1 MKKVSFGITSVQK
14 GRRIILDDS
23 LLQNLDIKEGDPVEL
38 FLDVKEE
45 AIIVRKPH
53 NSLPKVKTVRGI
65 IGKINYK

>member
-45 AIIVRKPH
+45 AILIKKSQ
-53 NSLPKVKTVRGI
+53 NSSSKVKVKRRE
-65 IGKINYK
+65 IGENRL

>member
-45 AIIVRKPH
+45 AIIVKKPH
-53 NSLPKVKTVRGI
+53 DSLPKLRTARGSLSK
-65 IGKINYK
+65 IGYE

>member
-38 FLDVKEE
+38 FLDIREE
-45 AIIVRKPH
+45 AIIVKKSH
-53 NSLPKVKTVRGI
+53 GLSSKIKTRPRI
-65 IGKINYK
+65 R